1 MSRLPVLVAVLALA
15 GCAGKINNKPANM
28 PGSPA
33 EAESM
38 LQDDT
43 PDKAP
48 LAPNETPP
56 PEDEEE
62 GE

>member
-1 MSRLPVLVAVLALA
+1 MSRVAAALATLVLA

-33 EAESM
+33 EAEQM
-38 LQDDT
+38 LQSDT

-48 LAPNETPP
+48 PGKNETPP
-56 PEDEEE
+56 EDDEDE
-62 GE
+62 

>member
-1 MSRLPVLVAVLALA
+1 MLRLALVITALGLA
-15 GCAGKINNKPANM
+15 GCAGRVNNKPANM
-28 PGSPA
+28 PGSPE
-33 EAESM
+33 EAEQM

-48 LAPNETPP
+48 PSKNETP

-62 GE
+62 SD